1 MMFMRGIPAD
11 TAGLES
17 IPLKLIVVA
26 IVATMSVV
34 PTAQALTGLENR
46 DFTRRAQV
54 QLDLIVTTAQVLTVQ
69 GPGNVRTISL
79 DFSGEGSLRFERLC
93 IGDPM
98 GGANSSSVKLVLNN
112 GAVLTRIAQD
122 PPCTICSS
130 SMASFVSTQDCIEL
144 RMAALLDNRT
154 TLVIVG
160 AV

>member
-1 MMFMRGIPAD
+1 MFMHGIPAD

-17 IPLKLIVVA
+17 IPLKLIIVA
-26 IVATMSVV
+26 VVATMSVV
-34 PTAQALTGLENR
+34 PAAQALTGLENR
-46 DFTRRAQV
+46 EFARRAEV

-79 DFSGEGSLRFERLC
+79 DFRGEGSLQFDRLC

-98 GGANSSSVKLVLNN
+98 GGTNSSSVKLILNN

-130 SMASFVSTQDCIEL
+130 SLACFVSSQDCIEL

-154 TLVIVG
+154 TLVIVEE
-160 AV
+160 V